1 MLRDRTVQKLTTSM
15 TLPQRST
22 NGFSPPSYKI
32 ELCPP
37 SYAAERLR
45 VMLGSFPQSERA
57 KVDPTVFVPALAAM
71 LASFPQDIV
80 QAVTDPVRGIASEQN
95 WVPTLAELR
104 HACEVRLRPR
114 QEKAKREAELRRTQA
129 MLAPPP
135 PATAEQRERAVAKW
149 EAEKAARARQ
159 ARKYV
164 AERTAEEMRE
174 TPLPA
179 LSPHLV
185 EATLA
190 KMVRE

>member
-1 MLRDRTVQKLTTSM
+1 
-15 TLPQRST
+15 
-22 NGFSPPSYKI
+22 
-32 ELCPP
+32 
-37 SYAAERLR
+37 

-71 LASFPQDIV
+71 LASF
-80 QAVTDPVRGIASEQN
+80 IASEQN